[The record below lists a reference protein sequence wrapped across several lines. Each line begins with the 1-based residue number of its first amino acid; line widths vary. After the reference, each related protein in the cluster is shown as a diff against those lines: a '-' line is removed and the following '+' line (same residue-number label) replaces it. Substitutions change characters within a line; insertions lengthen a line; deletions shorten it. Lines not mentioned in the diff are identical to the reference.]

1 MEGPNAHYFWNN
13 SNKKINHITNLF
25 LLSSSICPM
34 LGQFTVFHFPTLLML
49 LFLQYRDHLY
59 WKRLLRVPW
68 TARRSKQSILKEI
81 SLGCSLEGLMLKLQ
95 YFGYLMKRTDLLE
108 KTLMLGKIEGRR
120 RRAWQRRRCSD
131 GITDSVHM
139 NLSKL
144 QETVKDRET
153 WHAAVHGVPKSQ
165 HDWVTEQQLLLNGL
179 FQAPSGYSRAACLL
193 WDKI

>member
-1 MEGPNAHYFWNN
+1 M
-13 SNKKINHITNLF
+13 
-25 LLSSSICPM
+25 
-34 LGQFTVFHFPTLLML
+34 VFPVVMCRCESWTIEKAVCWRIDAFKLWC
-49 LFLQYRDHLY
+49 

-81 SLGCSLEGLMLKLQ
+81 SPGCSLEGLTLKLQ
-95 YFGYLMKRTDLLE
+95 YFGYLMKRTDSLE

-120 RRAWQRRRCSD
+120 RRARQRMRCSD

-153 WHAAVHGVPKSQ
+153 SWHAAVHGVPKSR
-165 HDWVTEQQLLLNGL
+165 HDWVTEQQLLLNDL
-179 FQAPSGYSRAACLL
+179 FQAPSGSSRAPCLL